1 MPVDGS
7 DCMTLYDFYQTF
19 IRHFLNSFSGGFIR
33 QINKDIEIT
42 VDGTRTGFRLTKP
55 DAFSGVTLLR
65 LLMRLE
71 EKDEHPTMLD
81 PVSFLSVEELHSVMT
96 AVPNHTSVLLP
107 AGRKQ
112 RQIPTPLNGTITVY
126 PATERRSPER
136 FSSSCCKEKDGIIR
150 WVFSFEAGVVQPY
163 MWLFISVIMHST

>member
-1 MPVDGS
+1 MI
-7 DCMTLYDFYQTF
+7 F
-19 IRHFLNSFSGGFIR
+19 IRPLSDIFLNSFSGGFIR

-65 LLMRLE
+65 LLMPLE

-81 PVSFLSVEELHSVMT
+81 PVPFLSVEELHSVMT

-112 RQIPTPLNGTITVY
+112 RQIQSL
-126 PATERRSPER
+126 SMPEIQNASAR
-136 FSSSCCKEKDGIIR
+136 SSS
-150 WVFSFEAGVVQPY
+150 FP
-163 MWLFISVIMHST
+163 L